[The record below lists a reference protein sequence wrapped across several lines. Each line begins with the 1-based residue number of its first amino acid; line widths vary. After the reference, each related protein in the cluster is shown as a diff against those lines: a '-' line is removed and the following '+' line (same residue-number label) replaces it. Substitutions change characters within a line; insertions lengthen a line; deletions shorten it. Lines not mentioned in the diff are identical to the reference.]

1 MAGSALPEYRLKA
14 RNTSASSENKIHDDT
29 IARQYGFG
37 GGLVPGITVYAYVTH
52 PLVEA
57 FGRDWLERGTISVKF
72 VKPILEG
79 DEVLVSGRITERS
92 RDGLAI
98 ALTASTAKNGD
109 CAVAT
114 ATLPARPGEAIDPGA
129 YPASPLPEDR
139 PEATR
144 AHLASIG
151 TLGSPVIQCD
161 ATAAAEYVEKVSD
174 GLALYRGAQGM
185 VHPGLLLQQAN
196 RALSGNVR
204 LGPWIHTGSKVRHL
218 GGARIG
224 ETISTRGRV
233 HALDERKGRE
243 SVELDLLM
251 VSGDSR
257 PVAQVL
263 HSAIYRLPAPSGA

>member
-1 MAGSALPEYRLKA
+1 MAGAALPEYRVKA

-29 IARQYGFG
+29 IARRYGFG

-79 DEVLVSGRITERS
+79 DEVLISGGVTGRAS
-92 RDGLAI
+92 DGLAI

-114 ATLPARPGEAIDPGA
+114 ATLLDRLPAAIDPAG
-129 YPASPLPEDR
+129 YPEAALPDDR

-144 AHLASIG
+144 AHLASVGVLG
-151 TLGSPVIQCD
+151 TPVIRCD
-161 ATAAAEYVEKVSD
+161 AAAAEYLEKVGD
-174 GLALYRGAQGM
+174 DLPLYRAGGM

-204 LGPWIHTGSKVRHL
+204 LGPWIHTASKVRHL

-224 ETISTRGRV
+224 ETIATRGRV
-233 HALDERKGRE
+233 RGLDERKGRE
-243 SVELDLLM
+243 IVELDLLM
-251 VSGDSR
+251 VADGFR
-257 PVAQVL
+257 PVAHVL
-263 HSAIYRLPAPSGA
+263 HSAIYRLPPPATA